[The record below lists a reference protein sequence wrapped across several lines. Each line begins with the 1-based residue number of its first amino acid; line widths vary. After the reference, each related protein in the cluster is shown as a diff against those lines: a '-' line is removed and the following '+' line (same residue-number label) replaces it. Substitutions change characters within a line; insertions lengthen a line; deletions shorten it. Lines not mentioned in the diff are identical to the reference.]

1 MLLRLPA
8 GLRPY
13 GPPLRA
19 GLAVDSFII
28 AVEVMLKVRLLVLL
42 IIVVN
47 GLAVFTVVFKSA
59 VVVCVMSGLI
69 LFSLWNIIFVN
80 ESLKEDHLE
89 DSFDQEVSTAA
100 P

>member
-28 AVEVMLKVRLLVLL
+28 AVEVSVLALL

-59 VVVCVMSGLI
+59 VVVCVTSGLN

-80 ESLKEDHLE
+80 ESLKEDHLA